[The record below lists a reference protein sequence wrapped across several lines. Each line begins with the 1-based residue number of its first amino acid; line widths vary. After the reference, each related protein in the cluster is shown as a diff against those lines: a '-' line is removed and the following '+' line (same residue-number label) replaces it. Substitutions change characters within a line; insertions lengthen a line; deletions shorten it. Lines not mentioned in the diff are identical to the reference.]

1 MRAKLI
7 SAFFF
12 NLIVATAAMGAG
24 NDVPSWLQDAAK
36 LSVAT
41 FDASV
46 PAVVLRREEH
56 VTVSEDGRINTI
68 TTYAVRILVREGRE
82 YAQAVEFYQNDAG
95 KVRDLKAWLIRSNG
109 AIKKYGKDETFDRVE
124 DPNDIYNESRLKLI
138 DASEDADAG
147 AVFGYESTTEERS
160 IFSQDVWTF
169 QHLRLPAL
177 FSKYVLTLPQG
188 WAAKS
193 ITFNHETIE
202 PTVAAS
208 SYTWEL
214 RDLPPIADEPS
225 SPRFSSLAPRIAV
238 SFYAPLD
245 KASSAFRTFT
255 NWSQVSFFLSELSD
269 PQATPNDAIAAKVHE
284 LTASAKTELEKIR
297 AVAEF
302 VQGIRYIAIA
312 IGVNRGGGMR
322 PRTAAEVFS
331 KGYGDCKDKA
341 NLMRAMLKVL
351 NITSYPVV
359 IYSGD
364 PSYVRNEWASPN
376 QFNHCIIAIKISDET
391 QTATIITHP
400 ALGRLLIFDA
410 TDDDTPVGDLPQHEQ
425 GSWALIVA
433 GESGALLRMPV
444 TPIESNFLE
453 RKIDAAL
460 SAQGDLTAT
469 IHEDANGRWASRYRA
484 ELRHLSRP
492 DYQKLIEGWITT
504 GAAAARV
511 SKIEPRDD
519 NSAGCFNLDID
530 FVAPLYGQLMQNRL
544 LVFKPAIIS
553 RREAL
558 TLTDAKRR
566 YPVVLTSNAYSE
578 LVALKLPAGFEVDEM
593 PDPVKLETAFGSYST
608 KYDVKDGQLVFTRK
622 LVQKATTIPVDQYSA
637 VRNFFEKIRAAEQA
651 PVVLA
656 RK

>member
-1 MRAKLI
+1 MRTKLI
-7 SAFFF
+7 SILFFI
-12 NLIVATAAMGAG
+12 LMVAASARAAGGEAPG
-24 NDVPSWLQDAAK
+24 WLQEAAK
-36 LSVAT
+36 LPVPA
-41 FDASV
+41 FDSSV
-46 PAVVLRREEH
+46 PAVVLRREQN
-56 VTVSEDGRINTI
+56 VTVSEDGRITTV

-82 YAQAVEFYQNDAG
+82 YAQAAEFYENDTG
-95 KVRDLKAWLIRSNG
+95 KVRDLKAWLIRTNG
-109 AIKKYGKDETFDRVE
+109 VIKKYGKDETFDRVE

-138 DASEDADAG
+138 DASDDADAG

-160 IFSQDVWTF
+160 IFSQAVWTF
-169 QHLRLPAL
+169 QYLRLPAL
-177 FSKYVLTLPQG
+177 SSKYVLTLPPG

-193 ITFNHETIE
+193 ITFNHETIA
-202 PTVAAS
+202 PTVAGS

-214 RDLPPIADEPS
+214 HDVPPIADEPS
-225 SPRFSSLAPRIAV
+225 SPGFSSLAPRVAV
-238 SFYAPLD
+238 SFYAPPD
-245 KASSAFRTFT
+245 KAASAFKTFS

-269 PQATPNDAIAAKVHE
+269 PQSAPNDAIAAKARE
-284 LTASAKTELEKIR
+284 LTANAKSEADKIR

-312 IGVNRGGGMR
+312 IGVNRGGGYR

-359 IYSGD
+359 IHSGD
-364 PSYVRNEWASPN
+364 PSYVKDEWASPN
-376 QFNHCIIAIKISDET
+376 QFDHCIIAIKVSDET

-400 ALGRLLIFDA
+400 TLGRLLIFDA

-433 GESGALLRMPV
+433 GESGALMRMPM

-453 RKIDAAL
+453 RKIEATL

-469 IHEDANGRWASRYRA
+469 IHEDANGRWASRYRS
-484 ELRHLSRP
+484 EFRHLSRP
-492 DYQKLIEGWITT
+492 DYQKLIEGRITT
-504 GAAAARV
+504 GAAAAKV
-511 SKIEPRDD
+511 DKIDPRDD
-519 NSAGCFNLDID
+519 TTAGRFNIEIG

-553 RREAL
+553 RKEAL
-558 TLTDAKRR
+558 TLTDTKRR
-566 YPVVLTSNAYSE
+566 YPVVLTSNSYSE
-578 LVALKLPAGFEVDEM
+578 SVALKLPAGFEVDEV

-608 KYDVKDGQLVFTRK
+608 QYDVKDGQLVFTRK
-622 LVQKATTIPVDQYSA
+622 LVQKAATIPADQYAS